1 MRKRGYNK
9 VMKSKYDGNDLVDF
23 LERNPMELREFMDSH
38 RRLNPL
44 ARMLIGF
51 MASLPWA

>member
-1 MRKRGYNK
+1 
-9 VMKSKYDGNDLVDF
+9 MKSKYDGNDLVDF